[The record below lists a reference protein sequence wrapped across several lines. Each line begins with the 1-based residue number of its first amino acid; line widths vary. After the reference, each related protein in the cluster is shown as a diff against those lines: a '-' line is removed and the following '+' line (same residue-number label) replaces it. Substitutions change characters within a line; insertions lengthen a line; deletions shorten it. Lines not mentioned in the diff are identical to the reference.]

1 LGDEIL
7 CQDVAL
13 LEEQISF
20 CYLPFDALGFALTIA
35 LRRQTVCGDA
45 MRNQVIDHAL
55 CPSLG

>member
-7 CQDVAL
+7 CQDIAL

-45 MRNQVIDHAL
+45 VCNQVVDYAF
-55 CPSLG
+55 CTSL